1 MAILMAVLTAVILAV
16 MLAAILQVK
25 VIPASLIKPQ
35 LAGMDVANTSDY

>member
-1 MAILMAVLTAVILAV
+1 MAILMAVLTAVI
-16 MLAAILQVK
+16 LAAILQVK